1 MVLPAR
7 ARAAE
12 ENPID
17 ARSLLLALA
26 ALLATAAPPAR
37 AAVPD
42 NGAWSL
48 VIENDYFYET
58 DRDYTSGIAVIW
70 VPKHATPP
78 EWALGFARALP
89 WFPQTGEV
97 RHGYAIGQTAFTPQ
111 DVTSTVPPSDER
123 PYAGW
128 LYGSIG
134 VGALTGQR
142 LDQFGLTLGIVGPAS
157 MAEQVQVVIHSLTG
171 SADPQGWDSQLG
183 NEPGFVISYQRSWR
197 EALQGTVAGQ
207 ELSLSPHLGGAFGN
221 VYTYLNG
228 GAMLRWGRGL
238 ARDFGPPRIMPSL
251 PGSAYFM
258 PTTGRSWYLFL
269 GVDARLV
276 ARNIF
281 LDGNS
286 FTESASV
293 DRIPLVADLQ
303 WGVSVTLEELRL
315 SFTQVRRSKEFE
327 QQVGHDEFGALAISV
342 TF

>member
-1 MVLPAR
+1 MVLPESA
-7 ARAAE
+7 
-12 ENPID
+12 PIETRRI
-17 ARSLLLALA
+17 AFVLA
-26 ALLATAAPPAR
+26 ALLVPAAG

-42 NGAWSL
+42 NGAWSV
-48 VIENDYFYET
+48 VIENDFFTET
-58 DRDYTSGIAVIW
+58 DRDYTSGLAVIW
-70 VPKHATPP
+70 VPKDTAPP
-78 EWALGFARALP
+78 EWALGFARAMP
-89 WFPQTGEV
+89 WFPEAGEV

-111 DVTSTVPPSDER
+111 DIAATVPPADER

-134 VGALTGQR
+134 VGALSGQT

-157 MAEQVQVVIHSLTG
+157 MAEQVQVVVHDLTG
-171 SADPQGWDSQLG
+171 SADPQGWDSQLS
-183 NEPGFVISYQRSWR
+183 NEPGVVISYQRSWR
-197 EALQGTVAGQ
+197 EALRGTLGGN

-251 PGSAYFM
+251 PGSAFFI
-258 PTTGRSWYLFL
+258 PSRERSGYLFL

-286 FTESASV
+286 FTESVSV

-303 WGVSVTLEELRL
+303 WGVSVTLEDLRL

-327 QQVGHDEFGALAISV
+327 QQVGHDEFGALAVSV